1 MSHSVLCYIHEKA
14 IRLPIMGEIP
24 VVDMESELNIQK
36 IGESIE
42 YNPKITSKDNT
53 PFWANFV
60 DSQGKKYVDLVLSL
74 NYSIIPCSEFNWD
87 DDCPSR
93 CKTKAEY
100 LSDKEKE
107 VFAPYFYKLGIKCN
121 IDKLRKI
128 NCNWWC
134 QCKEPDCYDVEKL
147 QDYTTLI

>member
-1 MSHSVLCYIHEKA
+1 MSNEAFCYVDKKA

-24 VVDMESELNIQK
+24 VVDMESELNIKK

-42 YNPKITSKDNT
+42 YNPKITPKDNT

-74 NYSIIPCSEFNWD
+74 NYSIIPCSKFDWD
-87 DDCPSR
+87 DDSPSR
-93 CKTKAEY
+93 CKTQAEY

-107 VFAPYFYKLGIKCN
+107 FFSSHFNKLGIDYN
-121 IDKLRKI
+121 VDNLRKI
-128 NCNWWC
+128 DCYWWC
-134 QCKEPDCYDVEKL
+134 YRKQPDCYDVKEL

>member
-1 MSHSVLCYIHEKA
+1 MSHNILCYIHEKA

-24 VVDMESELNIQK
+24 VVDVESELNIKK

-42 YNPKITSKDNT
+42 YNQKITPKDNT

-74 NYSIIPCSEFNWD
+74 NYSIIPCSEFNCD
-87 DDCPSR
+87 DNSPSR

-107 VFAPYFYKLGIKCN
+107 FFSSHFNKLGIN
-121 IDKLRKI
+121 YNVDNLRKI
-128 NCNWWC
+128 DCYWWC
-134 QCKEPDCYDVEKL
+134 VRKQPDCYDVKEL

>member
-134 QCKEPDCYDVEKL
+134 QCK
-147 QDYTTLI
+147 